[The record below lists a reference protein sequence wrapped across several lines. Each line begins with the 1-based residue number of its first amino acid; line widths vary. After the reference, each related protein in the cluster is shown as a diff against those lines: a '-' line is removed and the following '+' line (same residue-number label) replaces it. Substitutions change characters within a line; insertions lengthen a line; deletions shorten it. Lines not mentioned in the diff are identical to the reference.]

1 MAVSRLPA
9 RFLAPFAWLSR
20 TRGGDILGR
29 ERGQA
34 LLRVVVSSVVTLY
47 LVFAQNFIIWDQTIP
62 LWFVVAVS
70 YVVFSLIV
78 FLRILHARASSE
90 RRRYFTNAADM
101 GVVSYTMVAAGEPA
115 MPMFLLFLWITLG
128 NGFRFGST
136 ALLVSTVLGVVGFG
150 AVVSLSEAWQ
160 MHQALSTSVFLAL
173 IILPLYAG
181 HLIRQLNKALTYAQ
195 EASAAK
201 SQFLARMSHEL
212 RTPLNGVLGATDL
225 LESGRRLAS
234 EDLALL
240 QVIRDSVQVSLS
252 QINNV
257 LDLSKLDAGKLV
269 VERIPLDLHEL
280 INITTR
286 MVRPAATQKGLRL
299 GVRIAPEAAYRL
311 VGDPHYL
318 RAVLLNLLSNA
329 VKFTERGYVSLDVFA
344 VEDVAE
350 RTTIRFEVHD
360 TGVGIASEALERIF
374 ESFAQEDAGTTRR
387 FGGTGLGTTIAR
399 QLTELMGGRIG
410 VESVKGQGSVFW
422 CEIPFDKVS
431 SVDEPDPLPG
441 TRVVFVAQDDEVEH
455 CFTRRFHELGVEAI
469 LVHSRQEALDTI
481 ERSLRLG
488 NPVHAVF
495 VDAALA
501 IDDIAAAQ
509 RNPLYERLAT
519 AAIPLFMVSDIVP
532 DPGLLRQFG
541 YSAILARAAP
551 PIRIHSALH
560 AARAPLELPRPG
572 VVSVPAWL
580 WSQRRGTRRRLL
592 VADDNRTNLMIVRR
606 ILEEAGYEIDV
617 AESGDVALERLQQGR
632 YRLAVLDMHM
642 PGLDGLSVL
651 RQYRAQYPR
660 SKMPVIMLTANVS
673 LDAQRQCADTGANA
687 YLAKPVRA
695 ADLVGEIER
704 LLRESEVET
713 IQPFVA
719 RANDARAAPVALPE
733 LVDTSVLAELDR
745 LYRDPRELAR
755 TIGEYERE
763 GRELFARIAQACKS
777 GNHAA
782 FCDAVHALKGNAA
795 NVGAN
800 RLMQVCRETEA
811 AGIVAFLRDRDQ
823 NLETI
828 QRTLDETLTALRGLI
843 PASASGGRDRPQPGS
858 SR

>member
-1 MAVSRLPA
+1 MTVSRLPA

-20 TRGGDILGR
+20 NRGGDILGR

-34 LLRVVVSSVVTLY
+34 LLRVMVSVVVTLY
-47 LVFAQNFIIWDQTIP
+47 LIIVHP
-62 LWFVVAVS
+62 LAKWHDGLPQWLWVAMG
-70 YVVFSLIV
+70 YVVFSIGV
-78 FLRILHARASSE
+78 FLYVLRCQHSPAS
-90 RRRYFTNAADM
+90 RRYFTNAGDM
-101 GVVSYTMVAAGEPA
+101 GVVSYTMIASGEPA

-128 NGFRFGST
+128 NGFRFGSS
-136 ALLVSTVLGVVGFG
+136 ALLVSTVLGVAGFG
-150 AVVSLSEAWQ
+150 SVVMLTEVWQ
-160 MHQALSTSVFLAL
+160 VHQALSTGVFLAL

-181 HLIRQLNKALTYAQ
+181 HLIRQLNKALTRAK

-201 SQFLARMSHEL
+201 GQFLARMSHEL

-225 LESGRRLAS
+225 LESGRRLAP

-257 LDLSKLDAGKLV
+257 LDLSKLEAGKLV

-280 INITTR
+280 VNITTR

-299 GVRIAPEAAYRL
+299 MTRIAPDAAYRL
-311 VGDPHYL
+311 VGDPYHL

-344 VEDVAE
+344 TEDTPD

-360 TGVGIASEALERIF
+360 TGVGIAAEALERIF

-410 VESVKGQGSVFW
+410 VVSVKGQGSVFW
-422 CEIPFDKVS
+422 SEIPFDKVPAA
-431 SVDEPDPLPG
+431 DELDPLPG
-441 TRVVFVAQDDEVEH
+441 TRVVFVAQDGEIERY
-455 CFTRRFHELGVEAI
+455 FIQSFNELGVESIVA
-469 LVHSRQEALDTI
+469 HSRQEALDAV

-488 NPVHAVF
+488 NSVHAVL

-509 RNPLYERLAT
+509 RNPLYERLAS

-532 DPGLLRQFG
+532 AADQLRQLG
-541 YSAILARAAP
+541 YSVALARRAP
-551 PIRIHSALH
+551 PIRIHAALH

-580 WSQRRGTRRRLL
+580 WAQRRGARRRLL

-606 ILEEAGYEIDV
+606 ILEEAGYEIDT
-617 AESGDVALERLQQGR
+617 AEAGDVALERLQQGR

-651 RQYRAQYPR
+651 RQYRAQFPR

-695 ADLVGEIER
+695 TDLLGEIER

-713 IQPFVA
+713 IQPFTA
-719 RANDARAAPVALPE
+719 RTGAARTAPAALPE

-811 AGIVAFLRDRDQ
+811 AGVVAFLRDREQ
-823 NLETI
+823 NLATI
-828 QRTLDETLTALRGLI
+828 QSTLDETLVALRGLI
-843 PASASGGRDRPQPGS
+843 PAVASGGRDRPQPGS

>member
-1 MAVSRLPA
+1 MAGSRLPA

-20 TRGGDILGR
+20 NRGGDILGR

-34 LLRVVVSSVVTLY
+34 LLRVVVSSVVATYLFYTDPITTISDRVPTWMVIAVYALISISLFWWILY
-47 LVFAQNFIIWDQTIP
+47 SRT
-62 LWFVVAVS
+62 
-70 YVVFSLIV
+70 SLSI
-78 FLRILHARASSE
+78 
-90 RRRYFTNAADM
+90 RRYIANSADM
-101 GVVSYTMVAAGEPA
+101 GAISFAMISAGESG
-115 MPMFLLFLWITLG
+115 MPLFLLYLWVTLG
-128 NGFRFGST
+128 NGFRYGTS
-136 ALLVSTVLGVVGFG
+136 ALIVSAVLGLAGFG
-150 AVVSLSEAWQ
+150 AVVALTEAWQ
-160 MHQALSTSVFLAL
+160 THQALSTSVFLAL
-173 IILPLYAG
+173 VILPLYAA
-181 HLIRQLNKALTYAQ
+181 HLITQLNKALAQ
-195 EASAAK
+195 AREASAAK
-201 SQFLARMSHEL
+201 GQFLARMSHEL

-257 LDLSKLDAGKLV
+257 LDLSKLEAGKLV

-280 INITTR
+280 VNITTR

-299 GVRIAPEAAYRL
+299 VVRIAPDAAYRL
-311 VGDPHYL
+311 VGDPHHL

-344 VEDVAE
+344 TKDAPD
-350 RTTIRFEVHD
+350 RTMIRFEVHD
-360 TGVGIASEALERIF
+360 TGVGIAPEALERIF

-410 VESVKGQGSVFW
+410 VGSVKGQGSVFW
-422 CEIPFDKVS
+422 SEIPFDKVPS
-431 SVDEPDPLPG
+431 ADELEPLPG
-441 TRVVFVAQDDEVEH
+441 TRVVFVAQDDEIERY
-455 CFTRRFHELGVEAI
+455 FTQRFHELGVESIVA
-469 LVHSRQEALDTI
+469 HSRQEALDTI
-481 ERSLRLG
+481 ERTLRLG

-509 RNPLYERLAT
+509 RNPLYERLAS
-519 AAIPLFMVSDIVP
+519 AAIPLLMVSDIVP
-532 DPGLLRQFG
+532 AAGQLRQLG
-541 YSAILARAAP
+541 YSAALARHAP
-551 PIRIHSALH
+551 PDRIHAALH

-580 WSQRRGTRRRLL
+580 WTQRRGTRRRLL

-606 ILEEAGYEIDV
+606 ILEEAGYEIDT
-617 AESGDVALERLQQGR
+617 AEAGDVALERLQQGR

-651 RQYRAQYPR
+651 RQYRAQFPR
-660 SKMPVIMLTANVS
+660 SKLPVIMLTANVS

-695 ADLVGEIER
+695 ADLLGEIER

-719 RANDARAAPVALPE
+719 RANDARAAPAPLPE

-745 LYRDPRELAR
+745 LYRDPRELGR

-811 AGIVAFLRDRDQ
+811 AGIVAFLREREQ
-823 NLETI
+823 NLAAI
-828 QRTLDETLTALRGLI
+828 QSTLDETLAALRGLI
-843 PASASGGRDRPQPGS
+843 PATASGGRDHPQPGS

>member
-34 LLRVVVSSVVTLY
+34 LLRVVVSTVVATY
-47 LVFAQNFIIWDQTIP
+47 LFYTDPTTTITDRVP
-62 LWFVVAVS
+62 TWMVVAVYALIS
-70 YVVFSLIV
+70 ISL
-78 FLRILHARASSE
+78 FWWILYSRESVSI
-90 RRRYFTNAADM
+90 RRYIANSADM
-101 GVVSYTMVAAGEPA
+101 GAISFAMVSAGESG
-115 MPMFLLFLWITLG
+115 MPLFLLYLWVTLG
-128 NGFRFGST
+128 NGFRYGTS
-136 ALLVSTVLGVVGFG
+136 ALIVSAVLGVAGFG
-150 AVVSLSEAWQ
+150 VVVALTEAWQ
-160 MHQALSTSVFLAL
+160 THQALSTSVFLAL
-173 IILPLYAG
+173 MILPLYAA
-181 HLIRQLNKALTYAQ
+181 HLITQLNRALAQ
-195 EASAAK
+195 AREASAAK
-201 SQFLARMSHEL
+201 GQFLARMSHEL

-257 LDLSKLDAGKLV
+257 LDLSKLEAGKLV

-299 GVRIAPEAAYRL
+299 VVRMAPEAAYRL
-311 VGDPHYL
+311 VGDPHHL

-344 VEDVAE
+344 AQDSLDC
-350 RTTIRFEVHD
+350 TTIRFEVHD
-360 TGVGIASEALERIF
+360 TGVGIAPEALGRIF

-410 VESVKGQGSVFW
+410 VESTKGQGSVFW
-422 CEIPFDKVS
+422 CEIPFNKMP
-431 SVDEPDPLPG
+431 SVDALDPLPG

-455 CFTRRFHELGVEAI
+455 YFTQRLHELGAESI

-495 VDAALA
+495 IDAALA
-501 IDDIAAAQ
+501 IDDIATAQ
-509 RNPLYERLAT
+509 RNPLYERLAS

-532 DPGLLRQFG
+532 VASQLRQLG
-541 YSAILARAAP
+541 YSAVLARHAL
-551 PIRIHSALH
+551 PIRIYAALH
-560 AARAPLELPRPG
+560 AARAPMELPRPG

-617 AESGDVALERLQQGR
+617 AESGDVALENLQQGR

-642 PGLDGLSVL
+642 PGMDGLSVL

-673 LDAQRQCADTGANA
+673 LDAQQQCADTGANA

-695 ADLVGEIER
+695 VDLLGEIER

-719 RANDARAAPVALPE
+719 RANDARTTPTALPD

-745 LYRDPRELAR
+745 LYRDPRELGR

-811 AGIVAFLRDRDQ
+811 AGIVAFLRDREH
-823 NLETI
+823 NLATI
-828 QRTLDETLTALRGLI
+828 QNILDETLTALRGLI
-843 PASASGGRDRPQPGS
+843 PAAASGGRDHPQPGS

>member
-1 MAVSRLPA
+1 MAASHLRTRL
-9 RFLAPFAWLSR
+9 LAPFAWLSR
-20 TRGGDILGR
+20 THGGDIIGR

-34 LLRVVVSSVVTLY
+34 SLRVVVSSVVATYLFYTDPTTTISDWVPTWMVIAVYALISISLFWWILY
-47 LVFAQNFIIWDQTIP
+47 SRES
-62 LWFVVAVS
+62 VS
-70 YVVFSLIV
+70 I
-78 FLRILHARASSE
+78 
-90 RRRYFTNAADM
+90 RRYVANSADM
-101 GVVSYTMVAAGEPA
+101 GAISFAMVSAGESG
-115 MPMFLLFLWITLG
+115 MPLFPLYLWVTLG
-128 NGFRFGST
+128 NGFRYGTS
-136 ALLVSTVLGVVGFG
+136 ALIVSAVLGVAGFG
-150 AVVSLSEAWQ
+150 VVVSQTEAWQ
-160 MHQALSTSVFLAL
+160 THQALSTSVFLAL
-173 IILPLYAG
+173 MILPLYAA
-181 HLIRQLNKALTYAQ
+181 HLITQLNKALAQ
-195 EASAAK
+195 AREASAAK
-201 SQFLARMSHEL
+201 GQFLARMSHEL

-257 LDLSKLDAGKLV
+257 LDLSKLEAGKLM

-280 INITTR
+280 INVTTR

-299 GVRIAPEAAYRL
+299 GVQISPEAAYRL
-311 VGDPHYL
+311 VGDPHHL

-387 FGGTGLGTTIAR
+387 FGGTGLGTTIAK

-410 VESVKGQGSVFW
+410 VQSIKGQGTMFW
-422 CEIPFDKVS
+422 CEIPFDKQPYA
-431 SVDEPDPLPG
+431 DHAEPLPG
-441 TRVVFVAQDDEVEH
+441 TRAVFVSQDEESVRHYTQLFDALDG
-455 CFTRRFHELGVEAI
+455 ELIV
-469 LVHSRQEALDTI
+469 VRSRQEALDSV

-488 NPVHAVF
+488 NPVHAVL

-501 IDDIAAAQ
+501 IEDIATAQ
-509 RNPLYERLAT
+509 RSALYERLVS
-519 AAIPLFMVSDIVP
+519 AAIPLLMVSDITP
-532 DPGLLRQFG
+532 DAGRLRSLGF
-541 YSAILARAAP
+541 SAVLARMPDRA
-551 PIRIHSALH
+551 RMYSMLH
-560 AARAPLELPRPG
+560 AVRVPVEPVQPG
-572 VVSVPAWL
+572 VVNVPPWL
-580 WSQRRGTRRRLL
+580 WGQRRGARRRLL

-617 AESGDVALERLQQGR
+617 AESGDAALERLRQGC

-651 RQYRAQYPR
+651 RQYRARLPR
-660 SKMPVIMLTANVS
+660 SRLPVIILTANVS
-673 LDAQRQCADTGANA
+673 LEAQRKCADSGASA

-695 ADLVGEIER
+695 ADLLGEIER

-719 RANDARAAPVALPE
+719 RTTDARVPVEAPQD
-733 LVDTSVLAELDR
+733 LVDASVLAGLDR

-755 TIGEYERE
+755 TIAEYERE
-763 GRELFARIAQACKS
+763 GRELLDRIVRACFA

-782 FCDAVHALKGNAA
+782 YCDALYAFKGNAA
-795 NVGAN
+795 NVGAS
-800 RLMQVCRETEA
+800 RLIQLCREAEA
-811 AGIVAFLRDRDQ
+811 AGIVEFLRNREQ
-823 NLETI
+823 NLA
-828 QRTLDETLTALRGLI
+828 TLRKIFDDTLVVLRDMI
-843 PASASGGRDRPQPGS
+843 PSIAPGS
-858 SR
+858 RDNPGSCPSH